1 VEKLRQSLRTGAEL
15 IGSFW
20 FLVMFGAFIIQVF
33 TRYVLN
39 HPLGWTTEMCLIG
52 FLWFAFWGGGL
63 MVRERDHVRFDLFYQ
78 MAAPKARRIMTFIVT
93 LVLGGVFAYA
103 LPANVDY
110 VMFMAHDKT
119 WVMGIRFDLVFAV
132 FIVFLVA
139 VCARNLWRAYRVT
152 RADWHDIL

>member
-1 VEKLRQSLRTGAEL
+1 MEKLRQSLRTGAEL
-15 IGSFW
+15 IGSVW

-63 MVRERDHVRFDLFYQ
+63 MVRERDHVRFDLIYQ
-78 MAAPKARRIMTFIVT
+78 MAPPKVRRIMTFIVT

-103 LPANVDY
+103 LPANLDY
-110 VMFMAHDKT
+110 VMFMGHDRT

-132 FIVFLVA
+132 FVVFLVA

-152 RADWHDIL
+152 RADWRDIL